1 MREPVEGTNMGK
13 STFQAIHQNCLM
25 ISGQFAWE
33 DAVYITSSE
42 DESGVVSHRYYLLTP
57 KRHDIPVE
65 YLFAHFIS
73 PEGFDELVRC
83 SHGAAGRNR
92 PLNIEELLRVKIPA
106 PTDEDSVKRL
116 VDSVRNYMKLQK
128 NIAKKE
134 ALLHEYRNKII
145 SDVVTGKINVRDID
159 IPDYEYIEE
168 ETDMED
174 DSESEDEITEEE

>member
-1 MREPVEGTNMGK
+1 M
-13 STFQAIHQNCLM
+13 
-25 ISGQFAWE
+25 
-33 DAVYITSSE
+33 
-42 DESGVVSHRYYLLTP
+42 
-57 KRHDIPVE
+57 
-65 YLFAHFIS
+65 LFRS
-73 PEGFDELVRC
+73 
-83 SHGAAGRNR
+83 
-92 PLNIEELLRVKIPA
+92 EELLRVKIPA

-134 ALLHEYRNKII
+134 ALLNEYRNKII

-168 ETDMED
+168 ETDMDD